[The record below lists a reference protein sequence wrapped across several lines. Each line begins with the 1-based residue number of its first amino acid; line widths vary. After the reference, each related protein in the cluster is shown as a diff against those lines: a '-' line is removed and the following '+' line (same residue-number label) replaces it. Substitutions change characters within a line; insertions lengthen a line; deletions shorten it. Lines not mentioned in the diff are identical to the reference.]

1 MPARG
6 RPPELDDTSPAPR
19 DERRGSHPQVSAPGA
34 PGRHRLL
41 LVVAA
46 AVVALATAGL
56 LLRGHLPGQQDAP
69 PPPAP
74 VAADYPFG
82 PASAWRTD
90 VSRAPVAADSA
101 QQVAGLVQQVTQ
113 HWGGIASFNVD
124 QFTASWYTAA
134 AGQATTDVAW
144 VDCQHKGYQP
154 DGLTGEDGLLTDV
167 PIPAGARPS
176 PGGDGQ
182 LTVYSPSLDRLWE
195 FWQAKQVDGRWQAC
209 WGGRM
214 DHVST
219 NVGVF
224 PPGFGASASGLA
236 MSAGTVWVDDARAG
250 RINHAL
256 GLAVLQPAAWPRF
269 SWPANRTDGGNP
281 DPHALAEGTRLRL
294 DPDLDLDGLQL
305 TPIARMVAVAAQ
317 RYGFIVTDTAG
328 AVNVG
333 AQLGQPLE
341 DDPDFWTRR
350 LQGVPSYQV
359 LRGFPWEHLQALP
372 HDYGKPADAG

>member
-1 MPARG
+1 VPTVPAPG
-6 RPPELDDTSPAPR
+6 RPPELDDTSPA
-19 DERRGSHPQVSAPGA
+19 RRGAQGPDLQVSPSG
-34 PGRHRLL
+34 PRRRRLL
-41 LVVAA
+41 VLGAALLALVTV
-46 AVVALATAGL
+46 GL
-56 LLRGHLPGQQDAP
+56 LLRGHLPGGDETAP
-69 PPPAP
+69 APAP
-74 VAADYPFG
+74 VAAGYPFG
-82 PASAWRTD
+82 PSSAWRTD
-90 VSRAPVAADSA
+90 ISGAPVAQDSA

-124 QFTASWYTAA
+124 QFTASWYTAE

-154 DGLTGEDGLLTDV
+154 AGLTGRDGLLTDV
-167 PIPAGARPS
+167 PIPADARPS

-182 LTVYSPSLDRLWE
+182 LTVYSPSQDRLWE

-219 NVGVF
+219 NPGVF
-224 PPGFGASASGLA
+224 PAGFGASASGLA

-294 DPDLDLDGLQL
+294 DPSLDLDALDL
-305 TPIARMVAVAAQ
+305 TPIARMVAEAAQ

-350 LQGVPSYQV
+350 MQGVPPYQV
-359 LRGFPWEHLQALP
+359 LRNFPWEHLQALP

>member
-1 MPARG
+1 V
-6 RPPELDDTSPAPR
+6 L
-19 DERRGSHPQVSAPGA
+19 
-34 PGRHRLL
+34 
-41 LVVAA
+41 AA

-56 LLRGHLPGQQDAP
+56 LLRGHLAVEQDAAP
-69 PPPAP
+69 APAP
-74 VAADYPFG
+74 VPAGYPFG
-82 PASAWRTD
+82 PASAWRAD

-124 QFTASWYTAA
+124 QFTASWYTAE

-144 VDCQHKGYQP
+144 VDCQHKGYRP
-154 DGLTGEDGLLTDV
+154 DGLTGEDGFLTAV

-195 FWQAKQVDGRWQAC
+195 FWQAKEVDGRWQAC

-214 DHVST
+214 DGVSKD
-219 NVGVF
+219 VGVF
-224 PPGFGASASGLA
+224 PSGFGASASGLA

-250 RINHAL
+250 RIDHAL

-269 SWPANRTDGGNP
+269 SWPANRTDGGNA

-294 DPDLDLDGLQL
+294 DPDLDVDALQL
-305 TPIARMVAVAAQ
+305 TPIATMVAKAAQ
-317 RYGFIVTDTAG
+317 TYGFIVTDTAG

-341 DDPDFWTRR
+341 DDPGFWTRQ
-350 LQGVPSYQV
+350 LQGVPPYQV